1 MTLICVFFSN
11 IFDATTADV
20 PGSIKGVVPEAVGYE
35 IIYELD
41 IPVVNTILGSI
52 NNINYGVDRSESG
65 INFDR
70 VAYVLQLDNDW
81 VWVSFDTFTTSLS
94 KLGVPVL
101 SALPNGAKQYV
112 NNLNIFSSKPT
123 TDLKQG
129 MYAKGNIEFWGGDY
143 VSANGEGIP
152 SADTTLT
159 DFDDTFVGGGYGCMQ
174 VHNYLESETV
184 LAFNN
189 WGTSQS
195 GAAIDLG
202 IGSRATGQPDWTS
215 AANAQSY
222 TATRKL

>member
-101 SALPNGAKQYV
+101 ISIAP
-112 NNLNIFSSKPT
+112 
-123 TDLKQG
+123 
-129 MYAKGNIEFWGGDY
+129 
-143 VSANGEGIP
+143 
-152 SADTTLT
+152 
-159 DFDDTFVGGGYGCMQ
+159 
-174 VHNYLESETV
+174 
-184 LAFNN
+184 
-189 WGTSQS
+189 
-195 GAAIDLG
+195 
-202 IGSRATGQPDWTS
+202 
-215 AANAQSY
+215 
-222 TATRKL
+222 